1 MSCGQ
6 SGREPAVNLGDPPH
20 PSKQGSSF
28 QGTSLHRSC
37 SSSLSLIYVSTKNM
51 TLIFC
56 LGRLVNTWLLGV
68 VGSGW
73 RPLEGK
79 YWLVV
84 EDFESVPLSSAVSQ
98 PRSARPGVS
107 PSGASGALTGG
118 RPSTPQAHLPFP
130 RLHLPFPSP
139 CHLPLPSLCSR
150 NLSSSFRFLFSWL
163 WSHTFMFSLQ
173 C

>member
-1 MSCGQ
+1 
-6 SGREPAVNLGDPPH
+6 
-20 PSKQGSSF
+20 
-28 QGTSLHRSC
+28 
-37 SSSLSLIYVSTKNM
+37 M

-98 PRSARPGVS
+98 PRSAIPGVS

-163 WSHTFMFSLQ
+163 WSHTFMFSAMLMGSQ
-173 C
+173 NRRIARGLFMLLIQDILCFLFFFCHFAIFLGRSHSIWRFPG